1 MRRGGAIGMTGG
13 GTLRTGKSSN
23 DTGMSGTG
31 GISSIGKATAAN
43 SASDGELSIYL
54 SKTHDSSKMM
64 SLDTRCG
71 PYVPLSCTIISTY
84 VGSSRVVKARNLHL
98 CARRAGSKLLRSFS
112 GMNK

>member
-1 MRRGGAIGMTGG
+1 MSRYTSGSYMRRGGAIGMTGG

-23 DTGMSGTG
+23 DTGMPGTG
-31 GISSIGKATAAN
+31 GTGMISSNCKASAAN

-71 PYVPLSCTIISTY
+71 PHVPLSCTIITTH
-84 VGSSRVVKARNLHL
+84 VGTSRVVYE
-98 CARRAGSKLLRSFS
+98 
-112 GMNK
+112 